1 MRTRQERET
10 TDNHKEL
17 ADSVDLMAWADE
29 TIDKIGRTTEAV
41 KVGKRSKRQS
51 GLQKL

>member
-1 MRTRQERET
+1 MQEREA
-10 TDNHKEL
+10 TDKEL

-41 KVGKRSKRQS
+41 KVAKRSKRQS
-51 GLQKL
+51 GLQKI